1 MFLKKR
7 RFGLIKNFSI
17 VARLRVSALLALMA
31 VIVTCATGYIGLT
44 QSNEG
49 IARATIS
56 TEAVLHQRQADMMHD
71 ALRAD
76 VLYAIQIGT
85 AGSPEEKKA
94 INDDIGAH
102 ITEFRGSIA
111 ALDALPLDAKV
122 HGLIDDVRPL
132 MDDYLAKAK
141 TVAVA
146 AFTDD
151 VQARALFTT
160 FMERFSALE
169 EAMANLGDVIGTQG
183 KTQDDAVRA
192 SNLVLLNIVMA
203 AGSAACVILIV
214 SNILLGRSITGPLNR
229 VKTAIKEVALGNL
242 GGRHSSFDRVSD
254 MHDEVSEI
262 AVHLEALRVRLRQA
276 VEMEQQIRL
285 TQEAQEKVV
294 TALGL
299 GLERLSGG
307 DLTERLDEPFAD
319 EYEPLRA
326 NFNRTVEQ
334 LNSTLTRVV
343 EVSRGIR
350 SRADE
355 IRDATEDLS
364 HRTENQAATLE
375 ETAAA
380 IDELATSVRAA
391 ASGAQEVEGIVQSAR
406 TEAQHSGKVVMGAVE
421 AMQGIEKSSEQIAQ
435 IIGVI
440 DDIAFQ
446 TNLLALNAGVEAAR
460 AGDAGRGFAVVA
472 SEVRALAQRSANASK
487 EIKQLI
493 GASTQYVG
501 RGVAAVG
508 GAGKALAELV
518 DRVSH
523 ISTLVSGI
531 ASGAAEQATAISE
544 VNVGVTQLD
553 QVAQRNAAMVE
564 ASMTTSQSLQQ
575 DAVELEQ
582 MVSHFTTDR
591 RPANPRGGALR
602 TAHPAPAARLRAA
615 G

>member
-17 VARLRVSALLALMA
+17 VARLRVSALLALVA
-31 VIVTCATGYIGLT
+31 VIVTCTTGYIGLT
-44 QSNEG
+44 QSNVG
-49 IARATIS
+49 IERATIS
-56 TEAVLHQRQADMMHD
+56 TQAILYQRQADMMHD

-85 AGSPEEKKA
+85 AGSTETKKA
-94 INDDIGAH
+94 INEDVGAH
-102 ITEFRGSIA
+102 ITEFREAIA
-111 ALDALPLDAKV
+111 ALDALPLDAEV
-122 HGLIDDVRPL
+122 HGLIEEVRPL

-151 VQARALFTT
+151 AQSRALFAT

-169 EAMANLGDVIGTQG
+169 AAMATLGDLIGSQG
-183 KTQDDAVRA
+183 KSKDDAVRA
-192 SNLVLLNIVMA
+192 SNLVLLNIVMG
-203 AGSAACVILIV
+203 AGTAACVILIV
-214 SNILLGRSITGPLNR
+214 SNILLGRSITVPLNR
-229 VKTAIKEVALGNL
+229 VKDAIKEVALGNL
-242 GGRHSSFDRVSD
+242 GGRHSNFDRVSD
-254 MHDEVSEI
+254 LNDEVSEI

-285 TQEAQEKVV
+285 TQESQEKVV
-294 TALGL
+294 TALSH

-319 EYEPLRA
+319 EYEALRA

-334 LNSTLTRVV
+334 LNSTMTRVV

-380 IDELATSVRAA
+380 IDELATSVRSA

-406 TEAQHSGKVVMGAVE
+406 TEAQASGKVVMGAVE

-493 GASTQYVG
+493 GASTQFVG
-501 RGVAAVG
+501 RGVTAVG
-508 GAGKALAELV
+508 GAGKALTELV

-591 RPANPRGGALR
+591 RPANAQGNPLRPAL
-602 TAHPAPAARLRAA
+602 AAPAPRLRAA